1 MDKPIVAVV
10 RYEEPLASVR
20 KAVELAGALDRLPA
34 HARVFI
40 KPNIIYWTRK
50 TVFPKYGVITTS
62 RVVED
67 AVVLLKERGIDD
79 IIIGEGLVTLNPRD
93 RETPAH
99 AFETL
104 GYNKLNKRYGV
115 KVLDLHQRPFEKV
128 DLGDEVTLAF
138 NADFLA
144 SDFLV
149 NLPVL
154 KCHAQTIVSLGIKNL
169 KGLIDIPSRKQCHSH
184 DPHKDL
190 HYMVGKLANR
200 IPPSLTILDGIYT
213 NERGPLFDGT
223 AQRSDVLVASTD
235 VLAADVAGSMILGY
249 APSEIPHLVH
259 AAREQGTP
267 LDPAGLELRGEAIED
282 IARRHEYT
290 FPYTDDGTLPVPMEK
305 MGIRG
310 LSYRKYD
317 LSLCTYCS
325 PVNGV
330 TLWSIAKAWKGK
342 PWDDVEILTGKT
354 MKPTPG
360 KKKTILL
367 GKCMYEANKDH
378 PDIKEMIA
386 VKGCPPTPKAIVK
399 ALRQAGIEVNPAH
412 LEEIE
417 TYPGMFM
424 RRYEK
429 RPEFQESFYAVE

>member
-1 MDKPIVAVV
+1 MHKSVVAVV
-10 RYEEPLASVR
+10 RYQEPLASVR
-20 KAVELAGALDRLPA
+20 KAVELAEGLESLPA
-34 HARVFI
+34 GARVFV

-67 AVVLLKERGIDD
+67 AVVLLKERGVED
-79 IIIGEGLVTLNPRD
+79 ITIGEGLVMVSPKD
-93 RETPAH
+93 KETPAH

-104 GYNKLNKRYGV
+104 GYNALRKRYGV
-115 KVLDLHQRPFEKV
+115 KVLDLHQRPFEEV
-128 DLGDEVTLAF
+128 DLGDGVTLAF
-138 NADFLA
+138 NSDFLA

-149 NLPVL
+149 DLPVL

-169 KGLIDIPSRKQCHSH
+169 KGLLDIPSRKRCHSE
-184 DPHKDL
+184 DPEKDL
-190 HYMVGKLANR
+190 NYMVGKLVNR
-200 IPPSLTILDGIYT
+200 IPPSLTILDGIYSI
-213 NERGPLFDGT
+213 ERGPLFDGKAT
-223 AQRSDVLVASTD
+223 RIDALVASSD
-235 VLAADVAGSMILGY
+235 MLAVDMAGSKILGY
-249 APSEIPHLVH
+249 EPSEIPHLVC
-259 AAREQGTP
+259 AARELGRS
-267 LDPAGLELRGEAIED
+267 LDLSGLDLRGEAIED
-282 IARRHEYT
+282 FARLHAYT
-290 FPYTDDGTLPVPMEK
+290 FPYTEDGTLPLPMEK

-330 TLWSIAKAWKGK
+330 VLWSIAKAWKGE
-342 PWDDVEILTGKT
+342 PWDDVEILTGKN

-367 GKCMYEANKDH
+367 GKCIYEANRDH
-378 PDIKEMIA
+378 PDIREMIA
-386 VKGCPPTPKAIVK
+386 VKGCPPTPKAIVR
-399 ALRQAGIEVNPAH
+399 ALHQAGIEVDPAH

-429 RPEFQESFYAVE
+429 RPEFQESFYRVD

>member
-1 MDKPIVAVV
+1 MHKPIVAVV

-20 KAVELAGALDRLPA
+20 EAVDLAGGLDHLPA
-34 HARVFI
+34 GAKVFI
-40 KPNIIYWTRK
+40 KPNVIYWTSK

-67 AVVLLKERGIDD
+67 AVILLKERGIDD
-79 IIIGEGLVTLNPRD
+79 ITIGEGLVTLGPKD

-99 AFETL
+99 AFESL
-104 GYNKLNKRYGV
+104 GYNTLKKRYGV

-128 DLGDEVTLAF
+128 DLGDDVTLAF
-138 NADFLA
+138 NADYLA

-169 KGLIDIPSRKQCHSH
+169 KGLINVPSRKECHSD
-184 DPHKDL
+184 DPSRDL
-190 HYMVGKLANR
+190 HFMVGKLANTL
-200 IPPSLTILDGIYT
+200 PPSLTILDGIYT
-213 NERGPLFDGT
+213 IERGPLYDGKARRT
-223 AQRSDVLVASTD
+223 DALVASSD
-235 VLAADVAGSMILGY
+235 MLAADMAGSSILGY
-249 APSEIPHLVH
+249 SPSEVPHLVH
-259 AAREQGTP
+259 VARDQGRS
-267 LDPAGLELRGEAIED
+267 LDSSEIEWKGEAVED
-282 IARRHEYT
+282 FAYRHEAA
-290 FPYTDDGTLPVPMEK
+290 FPYTDDGTLPLPMAK
-305 MGIRG
+305 AGMTG
-310 LSYRKYD
+310 LSYQKYD

-330 TLWSIAKAWKGK
+330 TLWSIAMAWKGK
-342 PWDDVEILTGKT
+342 PWDDVEVLTGKT

-367 GKCMYEANKDH
+367 GKCMYQANKDH
-378 PDIKEMIA
+378 PDIQEMIA

-399 ALRQAGIEVNPAH
+399 ALRQAGIEVDPAH
-412 LEEIE
+412 LEGIE

-424 RRYEK
+424 KRYEK
-429 RPEFQESFYAVE
+429 RPEFQESFYSID

>member
-1 MDKPIVAVV
+1 MRKPIVAVV
-10 RYEEPLASVR
+10 RYERPLESVR
-20 KAVELAGALDRLPA
+20 RAVDLAAGLDSLPA
-34 HARVFI
+34 RAKVFV

-67 AVVLLKERGIDD
+67 AVALLKERGVED
-79 IIIGEGLVTLNPRD
+79 ITIGEGLVTLSPKD

-104 GYNKLNKRYGV
+104 GYNRLAGRYGV

-128 DLGDEVTLAF
+128 DLGGGVTLAF

-169 KGLIDIPSRKQCHSH
+169 KGLIDIPSRKKCHSG
-184 DPHKDL
+184 DPQRDL

-213 NERGPLFDGT
+213 NERGPLFDGSARRT
-223 AQRSDVLVASTD
+223 DVLVASSD
-235 VLAADVAGSMILGY
+235 MLAADMAGAQILGY

-259 AAREQGTP
+259 AARDQGRS
-267 LDPAGLELRGEAIED
+267 LDPSGIELRGEAIAD
-282 IARRHEYT
+282 FARRHEHA
-290 FPYTDDGTLPVPMEK
+290 FPYNEDGTLPLPMDK
-305 MGIRG
+305 MGVKG

-330 TLWSIAKAWKGK
+330 VLWSIAKAWKGK
-342 PWDDVEILTGKT
+342 PWDGVEILTGKT

-360 KKKTILL
+360 MKKTILL
-367 GKCMYEANKDH
+367 GKCMVQANKGH
-378 PDIKEMIA
+378 PDIREMIA
-386 VKGCPPTPKAIVK
+386 VKGCPPSPREIVE
-399 ALRQAGIEVNPAH
+399 ALRKAGIEVDPAH
-412 LEEIE
+412 LEGIE

-429 RPEFQESFYAVE
+429 RPEFQESFYRIE

>member
-1 MDKPIVAVV
+1 MDKPVVAVV
-10 RYEEPLASVR
+10 RYQEPLASVR
-20 KAVELAGALDRLPA
+20 KAVDLSGGLDHLPA
-34 HARVFI
+34 NARVFV

-62 RVVED
+62 RMVED
-67 AVVLLKERGIDD
+67 AVVLLKERGVDD
-79 IIIGEGLVTLNPRD
+79 ITIGEGLVTLNPRD

-115 KVLDLHQRPFEKV
+115 KVLDLHQRPFERV
-128 DLGDEVTLAF
+128 DLGDDVALAF
-138 NADFLA
+138 NADLLA

-169 KGLIDIPSRKQCHSH
+169 KGLIDIPSRKRCHSD

-223 AQRSDVLVASTD
+223 AKRTDVLVASRD

-259 AAREQGTP
+259 AAREQGRA
-267 LDPAGLELRGEAIED
+267 LDPAALELRGEEIEYV
-282 IARRHEYT
+282 ARRHEYT

-305 MGIRG
+305 MGVRG

-342 PWDDVEILTGKT
+342 AWDDVEILTGKT

-378 PDIKEMIA
+378 PDIQEMIA